1 MKKIIGQTGGSSS
14 KRPLNIRN
22 NTNSYLQRTYNV
34 RNLCEHKTN
43 DNIWTTKKYIWK
55 NKSG

>member
-34 RNLCEHKTN
+34 RNFAN
-43 DNIWTTKKYIWK
+43 TKQMIIYGQQKVYME